1 MIRVLFILL
10 SFLFFQVFLF
20 NSIEPGYGVYIM
32 VYPLAIALLPFK
44 IKPILLFLICF
55 LFGFSIDFFSNT
67 FGLHSSALIVAGLAR
82 VFIFNLLSPR
92 DGYEAIS
99 HPSIGRLGAQWAF
112 VSFSFILFIHHFW
125 FFLIEFFKFSEFFS
139 VLQSTFLSF
148 IFSFLA
154 CFTIYILFLHKKNE
168 R

>member
-1 MIRVLFILL
+1 MIRILFILL
-10 SFLFFQVFLF
+10 IFLFFQVFLF

-32 VYPLAIALLPFK
+32 VYPLAITLLPFK
-44 IKPILLFLICF
+44 IKPILMFLICF

-67 FGLHSSALIVAGLAR
+67 CVLHSSALIMAGLAR
-82 VFIFNLLSPR
+82 IFIFHFLSPR
-92 DGYEAIS
+92 DGYEAIT

-112 VSFSFILFIHHFW
+112 ASFSFILVIHHFW
-125 FFLIEFFKFSEFFS
+125 FFLIEFFKFSDFFS
-139 VLQSTFLSF
+139 VLQSTLLSF